1 MRWTAL
7 VFVLALTTVSC
18 ASARLAGRDVVA
30 VAKAPV
36 REWKSVAVGAA
47 VVGASMLLDDEIAR
61 VARNNDSTAMN
72 RFTDSVESFGGGTS
86 DKVIAGFLLYGVA
99 ARNERARA
107 VAFDSIMSSLIASKA
122 ITPTKLLPL
131 LIKFKCLIFAPFTDS
146 TLEVIL
152 CRFPAFR

>member
-1 MRWTAL
+1 MRRTAL
-7 VFVLALTTVSC
+7 ALVLALTTVSC

-86 DKVIAGFLLYGVA
+86 
-99 ARNERARA
+99 
-107 VAFDSIMSSLIASKA
+107 
-122 ITPTKLLPL
+122 
-131 LIKFKCLIFAPFTDS
+131 
-146 TLEVIL
+146 
-152 CRFPAFR
+152 